1 MIRHR
6 SSISSRRVQTRPR
19 ESRPVILLIIAF
31 SFILSGIP
39 LFFVRKPF
47 LVIHAAYGR
56 VAPRGEVV
64 DHYEAM
70 LYGGFIILLGIAFLY
85 IYIRVKSD

>member
-1 MIRHR
+1 MNSH
-6 SSISSRRVQTRPR
+6 R
-19 ESRPVILLIIAF
+19 ESHPIVLLVIAV

-85 IYIRVKSD
+85 VYVRVKSD

>member
-1 MIRHR
+1 MVRHR
-6 SSISSRRVQTRPR
+6 SAIANHRAGQSRR
-19 ESRPVILLIIAF
+19 ESHPIVLLVIAV

-47 LVIHAAYGR
+47 LVIHSAYGR
-56 VAPRGEVV
+56 VASRGEVV

-70 LYGGFIILLGIAFLY
+70 LYGGFIVLLGIAFLY